1 MCVFV
6 DSGILPAI
14 DLMGGNAL
22 VGVSFKIMLLHID
35 VVTGTLT
42 AAINWFQLLVVLV
55 IARKKKIIVRIIC
68 VLIFDQVNINLMV
81 LS

>member
-1 MCVFV
+1 M

-42 AAINWFQLLVVLV
+42 AAINWF
-55 IARKKKIIVRIIC
+55 
-68 VLIFDQVNINLMV
+68 
-81 LS
+81 